1 MKFFFYVRLLALLD
15 QLLDKLLL
23 LLLML
28 NKEVFINHFK
38 SNLSYNFFLNINISF
53 LLASAIGDCTKD
65 SFRVASQGLS
75 GSPVICGFNT
85 GQHSKYILFRIKK
98 LRQNF

>member
-1 MKFFFYVRLLALLD
+1 
-15 QLLDKLLL
+15 
-23 LLLML
+23 ML

-38 SNLSYNFFLNINISF
+38 SNLSCNFFLNINISF

-85 GQHSKYILFRIKK
+85 GQHSKYILFRI
-98 LRQNF
+98 